1 VTAGVCRSFEGTVR
15 RFLKKKRVDSPG
27 GDSRRSVELTA
38 ADFAAEPG
46 LVDVGEGI
54 IVKYAGFGERRE
66 T

>member
-1 VTAGVCRSFEGTVR
+1 
-15 RFLKKKRVDSPG
+15 
-27 GDSRRSVELTA
+27 VELTA